1 MKGVVIIKKFAVIL
15 MSVALLVSFATAANV
30 KIDGKAFDGA
40 RIVGSATYVPLR
52 AYCEEFSGCE
62 ISWDNDSRTATITA
76 DKLLANVRI
85 GDHYIEANGR
95 IVYSGNENMIIDG
108 STYIPI
114 RSISKVLGASVDWDN
129 ETKTALV
136 VRGQEE
142 FESSDSFYEPNDLY
156 WLSKIINAES
166 EGEPLEGK
174 IAVGNVVLNRVR
186 NSEFPNNVYDV
197 VFDRKGGV
205 QFTPVANG
213 AIYKQANKESVL
225 AAKICLEDYSLTSRE
240 ILFFLNPETSVSAWI
255 PNNRDFV
262 VSIGR
267 HDFYA

>member
-1 MKGVVIIKKFAVIL
+1 M
-15 MSVALLVSFATAANV
+15 LLSFATAANV
-30 KIDGKAFDGA
+30 KIDGEEFDGA
-40 RIVGSATYVPLR
+40 TIIGSVTYVPLR
-52 AYCEEFSGCE
+52 AYCGELAECE
-62 ISWDNDSRTATITA
+62 ISWDNELREAEVSSDE
-76 DKLLANVRI
+76 LLANVKI
-85 GDHYIEANGR
+85 GESHIEANGR
-95 IVYSGNENMIIDG
+95 VVYSGNENMIIDG

-114 RSISKVLGASVDWDN
+114 RSVSKIFGASVDWDN
-129 ETKTALV
+129 ETKTAIV
-136 VRGQEE
+136 TRGAES
-142 FESSDSFYEPNDLY
+142 FEDADSFYDANDLY

-174 IAVGNVVLNRVR
+174 IAVGNVVLNRVS
-186 NSEFPNNVYDV
+186 NPEFPDSVYDV
-197 VFDRKGGV
+197 VFDKKGGV

-213 AIYKQANKESVL
+213 TIYNQPNAESVL

-262 VSIGR
+262 MSIGR